1 GEKKKNI
8 FISSMME
15 NNLLIIVA
23 AIITGFLTTALI
35 TRYLPSLFNTMFGKG
50 EYSFMETVPFVLS
63 SADYRTILIYLLVI
77 ELSLTLTVLI
87 TVNRYDPKE
96 LLRK

>member
-1 GEKKKNI
+1 
-8 FISSMME
+8 
-15 NNLLIIVA
+15 
-23 AIITGFLTTALI
+23 
-35 TRYLPSLFNTMFGKG
+35 MFGKG